1 MKKYETLSKVFQY
14 GLVAVIRGN
23 SKEEAINISKACID
37 GGIKCIEITFTVP
50 KAEVVIKELASNYK
64 DIVVGAGT
72 VLEEC
77 TARLAIMA
85 GAQFVVS
92 PTFSKSTAEMCNLYQ
107 IPYMP
112 GCMTIGEMQEA
123 LKIGVDIIK
132 LFPGNMYK
140 PEFIKAVKAPL
151 PQVNIMP
158 TGGVNLEN
166 LDSWFENGVIAVGV
180 GSNLTSTFNGNDYS
194 SVSVVAK
201 QYVERINA
209 IKSKYVFSK

>member
-1 MKKYETLSKVFQY
+1 
-14 GLVAVIRGN
+14 
-23 SKEEAINISKACID
+23 
-37 GGIKCIEITFTVP
+37 
-50 KAEVVIKELASNYK
+50 
-64 DIVVGAGT
+64 
-72 VLEEC
+72 
-77 TARLAIMA
+77 
-85 GAQFVVS
+85 
-92 PTFSKSTAEMCNLYQ
+92 
-107 IPYMP
+107 MP

-123 LKIGVDIIK
+123 LKMGVDIIK

-194 SVSVVAK
+194 SVSVVAE